1 MGSVGN
7 TFKSV
12 LDTFICSKVNGKK
25 AIAITSQQRCIDCSE
40 SCLAPFKS
48 TGDLW
53 NIVTKLQLCFVI
65 WPFIP
70 PLANTV
76 VASLNGI
83 LFV

>member
-12 LDTFICSKVNGKK
+12 LNTFICSKVSGNNVT
-25 AIAITSQQRCIDCSE
+25 ASASQQRCIDYSE
-40 SCLAPFKS
+40 SCLAPFS

-65 WPFIP
+65 LPFIP